1 MNIPE
6 AYLEKVKWA
15 IYEWLG
21 TISVKELALNR
32 KLAGR
37 IEQLCKSLR
46 VATA

>member
-6 AYLEKVKWA
+6 AFLEKVKWA

-21 TISVKELALNR
+21 AISVKELAENR
-32 KLAGR
+32 NLAAR
-37 IEQLCKSLR
+37 IERLSKTLR